1 MKTKVRAHIQKV
13 KQSFE
18 QNYYFQVRETA
29 AKQFSFDT
37 ISLHLEEAET
47 FKRLMYS
54 CLDYPVYKIGLI
66 QSKISE
72 INLNNKAIAIESI
85 QTWAQRLLG
94 RDKLDSLSILSRSV
108 DSFMFKTPGQKRIFS
123 YYLRSPEYLVTDN
136 GKRLQ
141 RMSLEDINPII
152 VVEKELITQS

>member
-1 MKTKVRAHIQKV
+1 M
-13 KQSFE
+13 
-18 QNYYFQVRETA
+18 
-29 AKQFSFDT
+29 
-37 ISLHLEEAET
+37 
-47 FKRLMYS
+47 
-54 CLDYPVYKIGLI
+54 YKIGLI
-66 QSKISE
+66 QSKIAE

-123 YYLRSPEYLVTDN
+123 YYLRSPEYLVTDT

-141 RMSLEDINPII
+141 RISLEDINPVI
-152 VVEKELITQS
+152 VVEKELVTQTEIKFKITRLGKGIMFGVADLAELEKGNFKQSIKGYESAYLLSHKGSLLPR